1 MLDSKRLD
9 YDPIQSS
16 FVEEL
21 NLLQSALESYEPIW
35 YMIRNKFL
43 NPLSKEKV
51 IKTNIPE
58 TSPCP
63 KQSRGLMSF
72 FVGLSDDESN
82 ISENESLS
90 VINLDPNE
98 KLIDDM
104 QTHKPFGLYVW
115 GGPGCGKTFLIDL
128 MYQLLDVKYKQRMHF
143 NEFML
148 RVHQKNFKNS
158 KVMFKPIYKIINKT
172 RIKKILTVFY

>member
-9 YDPIQSS
+9 YDSVQSS

-21 NLLQSALESYEPIW
+21 SILQTAIESYEPIW
-35 YMIRNKFL
+35 YMIRKKFI
-43 NPLSKEKV
+43 NPLSKDKIV
-51 IKTNIPE
+51 KASIPKA
-58 TSPCP
+58 SPP
-63 KQSRGLMSF
+63 QKQSKGLMSF

-82 ISENESLS
+82 LPDTQKLS
-90 VINLDPNE
+90 VLNLDPNE

-104 QTHKPFGLYVW
+104 QTHKPFGLYIW

-128 MYQLLDVKYKQRMHF
+128 MYQLVEIKYKQRMHF

-158 KVMFKPIYKIINKT
+158 KV
-172 RIKKILTVFY
+172 ILI